1 MESPKKLVVNDPKE
15 EEQEA
20 MVSGSKRRVEI
31 PEKLVVNQL
40 KEGAGG

>member
-20 MVSGSKRRVEI
+20 MVSTRKTRMEI

-40 KEGAGG
+40 KERAGG